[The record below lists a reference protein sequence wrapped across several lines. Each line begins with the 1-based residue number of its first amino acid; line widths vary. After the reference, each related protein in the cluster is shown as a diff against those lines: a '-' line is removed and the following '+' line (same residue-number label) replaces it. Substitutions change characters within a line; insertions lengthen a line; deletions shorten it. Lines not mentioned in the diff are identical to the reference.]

1 MGNLISM
8 RGGFLGQPTSGGA
21 TQREKDSS
29 PADRF
34 RVIAARA
41 FVRFVSMPS
50 SYNTIHRVDIS
61 AQDSRA
67 RGEIARKSGLKSR
80 PAPVPS
86 ILGAVADRKPGARV
100 LLDPV

>member
-29 PADRF
+29 PAGRF

-41 FVRFVSMPS
+41 FVRFVSMAL
-50 SYNTIHRVDIS
+50 SYSITIHRVDIS

-67 RGEIARKSGLKSR
+67 RGEIARGSGLKSG

-86 ILGAVADRKPGARV
+86 IFGAVADRKPGARV
-100 LLDPV
+100 LLNP